1 MEGYPGGWPTAGHPA
16 DITGA
21 RAPGLSQVDL
31 ERLRKPLEMTD
42 VDALRASPAGP
53 SAQWLMDMAED
64 CERGL
69 VFVDGFQ

>member
-1 MEGYPGGWPTAGHPA
+1 MFALFPRAGRPSFQL
-16 DITGA
+16 DF
-21 RAPGLSQVDL
+21 
-31 ERLRKPLEMTD
+31 ERLRKALEMTD